1 MQILS
6 KNVLLME
13 ALKNQNAYLIK
24 FDLKKNISYSAHRY
38 NLQIVPEMIKIFPE
52 HVLNEAEIR
61 VLYQEEFIIKK
72 YERYEEAIKIW
83 EKVPKTTKILENEI
97 INDYFIIEC
106 SLLDKEGLEI
116 KNNKQ
121 EI

>member
-24 FDLKKNISYSAHRY
+24 FLLKKNISYSAHRY
-38 NLQIVPEMIKIFPE
+38 NLQIVPEMVKIFPE

-61 VLYQEEFIIKK
+61 ILYQEDFIIKK

-83 EKVPKTTKILENEI
+83 EKVPITTKILENEI
-97 INDYFIIEC
+97 IKGYFVIEC